1 MSLPYS
7 LNLNPLT
14 QLVATPDGMVEQLPI
29 GALRVPGLVGL
40 RLVGSTNLS
49 VTEVCYIVY
58 GGIFCLLNGAPLVLT
73 CLVFGAI
80 TICVSSYEDAV
91 AVTNAAN
98 AIRDRLALAKADC
111 VSNNV
116 AGSAALAAC
125 IAAAEAAAKVS
136 YERLNRQ
143 YGLKGK
149 DIPFGPG
156 SGVGKQ

>member
-7 LNLNPLT
+7 FNRNPLTLT
-14 QLVATPDGMVEQLPI
+14 QLVLTTNGQEELPI
-29 GALRVPGLVGL
+29 ASLRVPQFVGL
-40 RLVGSTNLS
+40 TNLS

-58 GGIFCLLNGAPLVLT
+58 GGIFCVLNGAPLILT

-80 TICVSSYEDAV
+80 TICVSSYEDAI

-98 AIRDRLALAKADC
+98 AIRDRLNLAKVNC

-116 AGSAALAAC
+116 AGSAALSIC
-125 IAAAEAAAKVS
+125 LAAAEAAAKAE
-136 YERLNRQ
+136 YDRLNQ
-143 YGLKGK
+143 LYGIKTGPAA
-149 DIPFGPG
+149 DRPFGPG